1 MMHVTAGAVAAGED
15 HDADYFRL
23 GLGDQGGGEGWRLI
37 FHGGPAD
44 PAQRIDTERYAV
56 ETEDGFVSYG
66 GVASL
71 SATDD
76 AVDLSFTDQAAADLR
91 LPDAHLHIGLE
102 LTAAE
107 RELIEIGLSGSSPAP
122 ISPPGLTRSP
132 CPMRGAC
139 HSARRRDAGASHAN
153 GSKCSRCSGSSTQM
167 SWR

>member
-1 MMHVTAGAVAAGED
+1 VKTTTLTTSAWASATRGAARNGGSSSTAARRTPV
-15 HDADYFRL
+15 
-23 GLGDQGGGEGWRLI
+23 
-37 FHGGPAD
+37 
-44 PAQRIDTERYAV
+44 QRIDTERYAV